1 MKKKT
6 SVRSDQYL
14 PKNLKQNTFKS
25 QPKKSASTTKA
36 ASCWLQ
42 GSCIMTVCYYDFQEV
57 YEGACIRKSKKNS
70 SFFGGRGCPLPNL
83 EANCPSYLW
92 VTSQWHLRAF
102 VFSQLITEIS
112 MIWNKRG
119 IKIQYFTQIS
129 FSLTDNQ
136 YLWGI
141 DWTFILHLPV
151 LLKTLGEGYCLWK
164 NNDYKSYRK
173 GISVNYP
180 MIQM

>member
-25 QPKKSASTTKA
+25 QQEICQHYESSQLLTAGILHHDCLLLWLSGGVWRGLYPKI
-36 ASCWLQ
+36 Q
-42 GSCIMTVCYYDFQEV
+42 
-57 YEGACIRKSKKNS
+57 KNS